1 MQKPRSFH
9 VQRQNATDSGNQE
22 GNSKMGTS
30 ILSRFIE
37 CATRFPDAPAI
48 FVDDRSYTYGELSG
62 LSSAVCALL
71 KAHEVK
77 KWDRVGIF
85 TENNI
90 YTYASLLGILSCGAG
105 YVPLNQDTPVERNTG
120 IIADAGIKVLL
131 YTEKEDKA
139 RELSLASGSACRPLN
154 NRITPNQGKL
164 GPLDQMHSDLCYLLF
179 TSGTTG
185 KPKGVPIYYR
195 NLAAFLDMVL
205 ESGRYDFNRN
215 DRFLQMFELTF
226 DLSVFSFLVPLS
238 VGASFYPIPRKGITY
253 LEVADTLQ
261 TGEITV
267 ALMVPSVVNY
277 LRPYFGEINLPQMRY
292 SLFCGEALYH
302 DTLSSWS
309 QCVPSAK
316 IENLYGPTEATI
328 FCLRYEWERGESPHP
343 QGKGIV
349 PIGRPMEG
357 MDAFKINGSSLDEDG
372 ELCLAGEQVTFG
384 YWNNPSKTAEAFG
397 TTEDGNKFY
406 HTGDLCKIDQ
416 ADNFLY
422 LGRIDNQVKIDGHR
436 VELEEIEYHARIFCE
451 DKQVVAAVNT
461 SNPAVHSILLFIES
475 DKDLKSGLKEHLKK
489 HLPNYMMPKEIIA
502 VSLFPLNSNG
512 KIDRKALLN
521 EHVQKNKTKFTD
533 NALAET
539 RLYS

>member
-1 MQKPRSFH
+1 
-9 VQRQNATDSGNQE
+9 
-22 GNSKMGTS
+22 MGTS
-30 ILSRFIE
+30 ILSRFIK
-37 CATRFPDAPAI
+37 CSTQFPDSPAI
-48 FVDDRSYTYGELSG
+48 FFDDKSYTYGELNS

-77 KWDRVGIF
+77 KGDRVGIF

-105 YVPLNQDTPVERNTG
+105 YVPLNQDTPVERNTA

-131 YTEKEDKA
+131 YTEKENKA
-139 RELSLASGSACRPLN
+139 RELSLASGSACQPLN
-154 NRITPNQGKL
+154 NRVTSNQDKL
-164 GPLDQMHSDLCYLLF
+164 APVDRMQSDLCYLLF

-205 ESGRYDFNRN
+205 ESGRYDFNRS

-253 LEVADTLQ
+253 LEVADTLE

-267 ALMVPSVVNY
+267 ALMVPSVINY
-277 LRPYFGEINLPQMRY
+277 LRPYFGEIHLPQLRY

-357 MDAFKINGSSLDEDG
+357 MDAFNEEG
-372 ELCLAGEQVTFG
+372 ELCLSGEQVTLG
-384 YWNNPSKTAEAFG
+384 YWNNPSKTAEVFG
-397 TTEDGNKFY
+397 TTTTGKNFY
-406 HTGDLCKIDQ
+406 RTGDLCKIDQ

-422 LGRIDNQVKIDGHR
+422 LGRIDTQIKIDGHR
-436 VELEEIEYHARIFCE
+436 IELEEIEFHARVFCG
-451 DKQVVAAVNT
+451 DKQVIAAVNT
-461 SNPAVHSILLFIES
+461 SETGGHLILLFIEN
-475 DKDLKSGLKEHLKK
+475 DKDLSKGLRDHLKK
-489 HLPNYMMPKEIIA
+489 HLPDYMMPKEIIT
-502 VSLFPLNSNG
+502 VNLFPLNSNG
-512 KIDRKALLN
+512 KIDRKALVN
-521 EHVQKNKTKFTD
+521 EYLQKRRPKSTHKS
-533 NALAET
+533 LAESG
-539 RLYS
+539 LYS